1 VSDEE
6 PRTLTKKAKPQ
17 PKGKQTKRAQIKE
30 RRKTMRRTL
39 VTLALLAGL
48 AAPVLADSEK
58 GGVVNI
64 NTASVQELKL
74 LPRVGPALAQRILE
88 FREKNGP
95 FKSPEELMRVKGI
108 GEKTF
113 DLMKPYVTTS
123 GPTTLK
129 QKVASARKRAQGQK
143 ATGGN

>member
-1 VSDEE
+1 
-6 PRTLTKKAKPQ
+6 
-17 PKGKQTKRAQIKE
+17 
-30 RRKTMRRTL
+30 MRRTL

-48 AAPVLADSEK
+48 ALPALADTEK
-58 GGVVNI
+58 GAVVNI
-64 NTASVQELKL
+64 NTASVQELQL
-74 LPRVGPALAQRILE
+74 LPRVGPSLAQRIVE

-95 FKSPEELMRVKGI
+95 FKRAEELMRVKGI

-113 DLMKPYVTTS
+113 ALLQPYVTTS

-143 ATGGN
+143 AAGGN